1 VNFLD
6 FFLLQIRELNQAVEV
21 QITHWNPTG
30 LVSRIEGIRAFLP
43 VYHLFKQSSQASLH
57 SLKDYVG
64 RCMCVSI
71 TAFDEKT
78 CNLIISEKQAWVS
91 FLSLILGSLNVV

>member
-1 VNFLD
+1 
-6 FFLLQIRELNQAVEV
+6 
-21 QITHWNPTG
+21 
-30 LVSRIEGIRAFLP
+30 
-43 VYHLFKQSSQASLH
+43 
-57 SLKDYVG
+57 
-64 RCMCVSI
+64 MCVSI